1 MPFLSDEELRSIVD
15 RIRYLE
21 MALEE
26 AKTLAA
32 AIESN
37 LIAATKIPD
46 PDVGNAER
54 TGESDITMIE
64 NEKGRFMKLTMGP
77 ILIPA
82 SEFADKFSQD
92 TESLWAANGPNATK
106 ASTTSTTDD
115 KGTK

>member
-21 MALEE
+21 MAIEE

-32 AIESN
+32 ALESN
-37 LIAATKIPD
+37 LIAATKKPD
-46 PDVGNAER
+46 PV

>member
-1 MPFLSDEELRSIVD
+1 
-15 RIRYLE
+15 
-21 MALEE
+21 
-26 AKTLAA
+26 
-32 AIESN
+32 
-37 LIAATKIPD
+37 
-46 PDVGNAER
+46 
-54 TGESDITMIE
+54 MIE